1 MRQNSDMTIEER
13 FEFLF
18 QSIASHDQQLGV
30 LVESQARTDREIAEL
45 RASIKEGSERMERG
59 FEGME
64 RGFEHVQLNMNR
76 LATAMLGLTEHTT
89 DHKRRIENLE
99 GGAAK

>member
-1 MRQNSDMTIEER
+1 MEER

-45 RASIKEGSERMERG
+45 RASMKEGFERMDKG
-59 FEGME
+59 FE
-64 RGFEHVQLNMNR
+64 RVQLNFDR
-76 LATAMLGLTEHTT
+76 LTMAMLGLTEHAA
-89 DHKRRIENLE
+89 DHKRRIEKLE
-99 GGAAK
+99 GAI